1 MTGGTQPVAGR
12 VRYHE
17 AVSEPQEPQ
26 SPDSTTPQ
34 PAATGQDPVG
44 DAPLTRRE
52 AREARE
58 AAKAAARS
66 AGRGR
71 KDKASPDGAAPP
83 EPARTDRA
91 ASEAAPTV
99 AMGFGAL
106 AGFAAS
112 DEQPSAPTAAMSFD
126 ELAGAGAASDPNAVS
141 ASATA
146 QVPPA
151 PKANTSGTGG
161 LAALIA
167 RHPNAWLFS
176 VLGVVFVLLGT
187 GAVFAGTALAPAS
200 ASSVVTA
207 PTPTATT
214 PPPRPTPAAPAAA
227 TRLRTCSIAGLA
239 ADPRLGTFE
248 GSVLN
253 ATTGEVLFDRAAGT
267 GAATASV
274 MKTLIAATALK
285 ILGPDYQFSTKVYA
299 GSGDG
304 TVVLVGGGDPTLSAG
319 GNSVYK
325 GAPQLSDLAAQVV
338 GARKADAP
346 PITEIILDATMWNNS
361 DSWDPSWPVN
371 ERTQG
376 YQPLI
381 VPLMVDGDRANAGAQ
396 TSPRSTDP
404 VTAAGKAFAT
414 ALAVPDAK
422 ISLGSAITSNPQLGE
437 VKSQPVKTLIGQMLP
452 NSDNTLAE
460 MLARVSSKVAGR
472 DGSAASL
479 TGVVTKALS
488 DYGVVAPGLVIKD
501 GSGESKNDSVPPLV
515 VAQLMAK
522 VSAGANSL
530 DVIYNA
536 LPVSGKTGTLSS
548 RFSGPNAVARGAV
561 NAKTGSIANVYT
573 LGGIVHAVD
582 GTALAFAFYAFGN
595 VRSTAMAAIDTVTT
609 GVFKCGDN
617 LSNN

>member
-1 MTGGTQPVAGR
+1 
-12 VRYHE
+12 
-17 AVSEPQEPQ
+17 
-26 SPDSTTPQ
+26 
-34 PAATGQDPVG
+34 
-44 DAPLTRRE
+44 
-52 AREARE
+52 
-58 AAKAAARS
+58 
-66 AGRGR
+66 
-71 KDKASPDGAAPP
+71 
-83 EPARTDRA
+83 
-91 ASEAAPTV
+91 
-99 AMGFGAL
+99 MGFGAL
-106 AGFAAS
+106 AGPPAS
-112 DEQPSAPTAAMSFD
+112 GEQSSAPTVAMSFD
-126 ELAGAGAASDPNAVS
+126 ELAGAGAVPESHAVP
-141 ASATA
+141 TA
-146 QVPPA
+146 GTQLPPGPQPA
-151 PKANTSGTGG
+151 GAQSTGPMLTGPKVSKGVTGG

-176 VLGVVFVLLGT
+176 ALGVVFVLLGT

-200 ASSVVTA
+200 ASSVITA
-207 PTPTATT
+207 PSPTATT
-214 PPPRPTPAAPAAA
+214 PPPRPTPATPVAA

-253 ATTGEVLFDRAAGT
+253 ASTGEVLFDRAAGT

-285 ILGPDYQFSTKVYA
+285 VLGPDYQFSTKVYA
-299 GSGDG
+299 GSEPGS
-304 TVVLVGGGDPTLSAG
+304 VVLVGGGDPTLSAG

-325 GAPQLSDLAAQVV
+325 NAPQLSDLAAQVI
-338 GARKADAP
+338 GARAP
-346 PITEIILDATMWNNS
+346 DDPPVTTIILDATMWNNA
-361 DSWDPSWPVN
+361 DSWDPSWPAN
-371 ERTQG
+371 ERTLG

-381 VPLMVDGDRANAGAQ
+381 VPLMVDGDRANPAAQ
-396 TSPRSTDP
+396 ASPRSTDP
-404 VTAAGKAFAT
+404 VGAAGKAFAA
-414 ALAVPDAK
+414 ALGVSGPE
-422 ISLGSAITSNPQLGE
+422 ITSGSAITTNKLLGE

-488 DYGVVAPGLVIKD
+488 DYGITAPGLVIKD
-501 GSGESKNDSVPPLV
+501 GSGESKDDSVPPLV
-515 VAQLMAK
+515 VAQLMVK
-522 VSAGANSL
+522 VAAGANSL

-573 LGGIVHAVD
+573 LGGIVHAAD

-595 VRSTAMAAIDTVTT
+595 VKSTAMTAIDTVTT

>member
-1 MTGGTQPVAGR
+1 MSPGVHSASGR
-12 VRYHE
+12 ARYHVG
-17 AVSEPQEPQ
+17 VSEPQEPQ
-26 SPDSTTPQ
+26 SPDSATPQ
-34 PAATGQDPVG
+34 PAANEPSTGSPAGQVPAG

-52 AREARE
+52 AREA
-58 AAKAAARS
+58 AKAEVHS
-66 AGRGR
+66 GWRGR
-71 KDKASPDGAAPP
+71 KDKASPDGAAPAD
-83 EPARTDRA
+83 PAST
-91 ASEAAPTV
+91 EGAPTV
-99 AMGFGAL
+99 
-106 AGFAAS
+106 
-112 DEQPSAPTAAMSFD
+112 AMSFD
-126 ELAGAGAASDPNAVS
+126 ELADAGISPERTAMPHQGN
-141 ASATA
+141 A
-146 QVPPA
+146 QVPLPPSA
-151 PKANTSGTGG
+151 AGQKAGQSRAGG
-161 LAALIA
+161 LGALIA
-167 RHPNAWLFS
+167 KHPNAWLFS
-176 VLGVVFVLLGT
+176 TLGVVFLLLGT
-187 GAVFAGTALAPAS
+187 EAVFAGAALAPAS
-200 ASSVVTA
+200 AITVVVS

-214 PPPRPTPAAPAAA
+214 PPPRPAPAAAAAA

-239 ADPRLGTFE
+239 TDARLGTFE

-285 ILGPDYQFSTKVYA
+285 VLGPDYQFSTKVYA

-319 GNSVYK
+319 GNSVYTE
-325 GAPQLSDLAAQVV
+325 APQLSDLAAQVA

-346 PITEIILDATMWNNS
+346 PITGIILDATMWNNS
-361 DSWDPSWPVN
+361 DSWDPSWPAN
-371 ERTQG
+371 ERTLG

-414 ALAVPDAK
+414 ALGVPDAK

-437 VKSQPVKTLIGQMLP
+437 VKSQPLKTLIGQMLP

-460 MLARVSSKVAGR
+460 MIARVTSKAAGR

-479 TGVVTKALS
+479 TGVVTSALS
-488 DYGVVAPGLVIKD
+488 GYGITAPGLVIKD

-536 LPVSGKTGTLSS
+536 LPISGKTGTLSS

-573 LGGIVHAVD
+573 LGGIVHAAD